1 MIRIGQIGMAHDHA
15 EGKMLGLRSHPEIFD
30 VVAVAEDDP
39 QNRER
44 FGGKECYRGLPVL
57 TSAEKIADVLWRES
71 EAGHPLNLA
80 IDCLGGEEVGEC
92 FPYVAYGCRWIM
104 IATLAGDCTRVD
116 MRTMYM
122 KNIRLIGST
131 LRSKPPQFKAKLLAE
146 LVQHVWPK
154 VETGE
159 IRPTVYRVLPMTQA
173 EEAHAILRRGQS
185 VGKVVLTRC

>member
-1 MIRIGQIGMAHDHA
+1 MAHDHA

-57 TSAEKIADVLWRES
+57 TSAEKIADVLRRES

-80 IDCLGGEEVGEC
+80 IDCLGGEAVGEC

-146 LVQHVWPK
+146 LVEHVWPK

-159 IRPTVYRVLPMTQA
+159 IRPTVYQVLPMTQA